1 MVPLRLRYQAWLA
14 AVLLFSP
21 WLAAIV
27 LNMPLVRD
35 RPVAFLT
42 LLPGLAAAVHVQQQ
56 LSSHLGDNHRPGEE
70 DRLFPSLGAANWLTL
85 LRAGGIVALSGFLP
99 MVMLPEPGLPKGL
112 DWAPG
117 LVYLGVA
124 LADLLDGMVARRQHR
139 ETELGKRLDI
149 TSDAAGL
156 LAASLVA
163 VGLGRLPALYL
174 LTGLAYYPFIF
185 GIWWRRKRGLPL
197 VALRPRPYGR
207 IIAGFQMGLVGAAL
221 LPILNPSFT
230 LVAAFLFMTPLLVGF
245 VRDWLVVSC
254 RMATDGNQQTALE
267 LRAKVLLTTI
277 FSLGLRVIILVF
289 GVAILAGGGVYQTHL
304 LWQQTLSVCCL
315 LAGFAFIGRSA
326 ALVLALLLGS
336 NMSPFGMSMPVMILF
351 GAAVMLML
359 TGTGAMSLWAP
370 EETLLYRRSL
380 PDHSIPRCA
389 VQSDRNIPNH
399 EH

>member
-1 MVPLRLRYQAWLA
+1 MVPLRLRHQAWLA

-21 WLAAIV
+21 WLLAIV

-35 RPVAFLT
+35 RPVACLT

-56 LSSHLGDNHRPGEE
+56 LSRHLRDNHRPGEA

-99 MVMLPEPGLPKGL
+99 MVLPPGPGLPKGL
-112 DWAPG
+112 NWAPG
-117 LVYLGVA
+117 LIYLGVA
-124 LADLLDGMVARRQHR
+124 LADLLDGMVARRQQR

-149 TSDAAGL
+149 TTDAAGL

-163 VGLGRLPALYL
+163 VGLGRLPAIYL
-174 LTGLAYYPFIF
+174 LAGLAYYPFIF
-185 GIWWRRKRGLPL
+185 GIRWRQKRGLPL
-197 VALRPRPYGR
+197 VALQPRPYGR
-207 IIAGFQMGLVGAAL
+207 IIAGFQMGLVGVAL
-221 LPILNPSFT
+221 LPVLDPPFT
-230 LVAAFLFMTPLLVGF
+230 LVASSILMTPLLVGF
-245 VRDWLVVSC
+245 ARDWLVVSC

-267 LRAKVLLTTI
+267 LRAGVLLTTI
-277 FSLGLRVIILVF
+277 FPLVLRGIILVY

-304 LWQQTLSVCCL
+304 LWQQAFGVCCL

-326 ALVLALLLGS
+326 ALFLALLLGS

-370 EETLLYRRSL
+370 EEILLYRRTDKKKAACGAT
-380 PDHSIPRCA
+380 P
-389 VQSDRNIPNH
+389 
-399 EH
+399 